1 MSCYG
6 KIMVGIEFSLSSCE
20 LVGELLVELM
30 FNWVSEHNMYWL
42 MNWLW
47 IGMWMCVFI
56 SLGSQTLEGDRGKQ
70 PETSNKWMRQ
80 SL

>member
-1 MSCYG
+1 MSCYE

-30 FNWVSEHNMYWL
+30 FNWVSEHNMHWL

-47 IGMWMCVFI
+47 IGVCMFI
-56 SLGSQTLEGDRGKQ
+56 FDGLGSQAFEGDRGKQ
-70 PETSNKWMRQ
+70 PETSNK
-80 SL
+80 